1 MTLFSYT
8 LICLAVWRIAYM
20 LVEEDGP
27 YDIFKRLR
35 ADFPKGISPLECFY
49 CTSVWVAIIFGVSLQ
64 LSIVVIISL
73 SAMAIFIKLIHDRL
87 F

>member
-1 MTLFSYT
+1 MTLFAYT
-8 LICLAVWRIAYM
+8 LICLAVWRITYM

-49 CTSVWVAIIFGVSLQ
+49 CTSIGWPVFSGFLYVKHSSNY
-64 LSIVVIISL
+64 LSFCYGDIY
-73 SAMAIFIKLIHDRL
+73 
-87 F
+87 